1 MVWTMTRSIVVARAI
16 AEVGIAFAFVTR
28 EFRTP
33 FSHLSGA
40 LDPSEGTFT

>member
-16 AEVGIAFAFVTR
+16 AEVGIAFVTR